1 MSKLFENLVLPFESK
16 KPVVV
21 ENTTPYVQLVSGTLQ
36 GGEEIKPGTLHGGE
50 EIKPGT
56 LHSIFSTSF
65 GLAGVNSKSVF
76 TC

>member
-21 ENTTPYVQLVSGTLQ
+21 ENTTPYAQLISGTLF
-36 GGEEIKPGTLHGGE
+36 GGE

-56 LHSIFSTSF
+56 LHSIFSANSD
-65 GLAGVNSKSVF
+65 LAGSNFKSVF
-76 TC
+76 AW